1 MKLAALAVLSA
12 ALAGLGTASTPT
24 VSFGPALA
32 APGDSLA
39 IRVAGIGRARAR
51 LVLDPGRIAL
61 DPVFRARRGGV
72 ARFRAWVPNVHPGD
86 YRLSVVRGA
95 RTLARAARPLRIAE
109 PPPGVRDCP
118 SSVYGDLG
126 PDWER
131 RARRA
136 GPLAFVGAASGFSA
150 EQVARVRPLKVLVV
164 VDNPHIVT
172 LRVARE
178 DRRAV
183 ALLYARRGRL
193 GGFASGVRVTNGLP
207 AVKFEACAPSEV
219 PHTQFNGGF
228 VIEDPL
234 CAHFEVDVSGRQE
247 PIPVE
252 IPFGVPC

>member
-1 MKLAALAVLSA
+1 MRLAALAVLSGALVGLA
-12 ALAGLGTASTPT
+12 AASTPT

-39 IRVAGIGRARAR
+39 IRVAGIGKARAR
-51 LVLDPGRIAL
+51 LVLDPGHIAL

-72 ARFRAWVPNVHPGD
+72 ARFRAWVPNVIPGE

-95 RTLARAARPLRIAE
+95 RTLGQGARPLRIVD
-109 PPPGVRDCP
+109 PLPGVRDCA

-136 GPLAFVGAASGFSA
+136 GPFAFVGAASGFSA
-150 EQVARVRPLKVLVV
+150 EVVARFRPFKVLVV
-164 VDNPHIVT
+164 VDNPHVVT

-178 DRRAV
+178 DRRAI

-193 GGFASGVRVTNGLP
+193 GSFDSARVTGGLP
-207 AVKFEACAPSEV
+207 AVRFEACGPSEV
-219 PHTQFNGGF
+219 PHTQFNGAF
-228 VIEDPL
+228 VVEHPL
-234 CAHFEVDVSGRQE
+234 CAHFEVDVAGRRE

-252 IPFGVPC
+252 IPVGAPC